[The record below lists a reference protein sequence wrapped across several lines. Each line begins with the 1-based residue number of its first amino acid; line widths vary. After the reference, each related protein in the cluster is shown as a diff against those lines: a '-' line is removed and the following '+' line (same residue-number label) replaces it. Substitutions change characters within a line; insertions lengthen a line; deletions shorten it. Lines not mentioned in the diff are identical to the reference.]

1 MKLLQKK
8 KFKPEIKPMIK
19 NLQDELLNY
28 KKDKKKML
36 NFVLTAVGSWRLK
49 NARKPFS
56 NNLKDRIC
64 KIKEYLNYIMM
75 ITNQNILDS

>member
-1 MKLLQKK
+1 
-8 KFKPEIKPMIK
+8 
-19 NLQDELLNY
+19 
-28 KKDKKKML
+28 ML
-36 NFVLTAVGSWRLK
+36 NFVLTAAGSWRLK

-75 ITNQNILDS
+75 ITNQNILDT